1 MSRAH
6 TQNAKGI
13 DVGYVAH
20 LARLHLSDDETARLQ
35 KQLDHILAYVD
46 ELRKVD
52 VEGVAPMSHPVAMN
66 APLRDDAVK
75 PSLDHDAVLGNAPD
89 GKNGQFSVPQIIE

>member
-6 TQNAKGI
+6 QQNAEGI

-20 LARLHLSDDETARLQ
+20 LARLRLSDDETARLQ

-46 ELRKVD
+46 DLKQVD
-52 VEGVAPMSHPVAMN
+52 VAGVSPMSHPVAMN

-75 PSLDHDAVLGNAPD
+75 PSLNHDVVLANAPD
-89 GKNGQFSVPQIIE
+89 QKSGQFIVPQILE